1 MEGVTMGYE
10 EKSFTDKDFKTIGE
24 YITKNYKP
32 LEKDREEDEIQQEI
46 DELEDSGH
54 LLPKRGTNMSIMTSL
69 PAKERVFVTINDM
82 AKILGIGDKS
92 IRRLIRENPDA
103 DYIYRV
109 GNRTY
114 LKKEM
119 FVDIMLHQSTL

>member
-1 MEGVTMGYE
+1 MGYE
-10 EKSFTDKDFKTIGE
+10 AKSFTDKDLKTIGE
-24 YITKNYKP
+24 YITKNYQP
-32 LEKDREEDEIQQEI
+32 LEKDREEDELQQKI
-46 DELEDSGH
+46 DELEDSGN
-54 LLPKRGTNMSIMTSL
+54 LLSNRGTNMSIMTSL
-69 PAKERVFVTINDM
+69 PATERVFVTINDM

-92 IRRLIRENPDA
+92 IRRLVRENPDA
-103 DYIYRV
+103 EYIYRV

>member
-1 MEGVTMGYE
+1 
-10 EKSFTDKDFKTIGE
+10 
-24 YITKNYKP
+24 
-32 LEKDREEDEIQQEI
+32 
-46 DELEDSGH
+46 
-54 LLPKRGTNMSIMTSL
+54 MTSL
-69 PAKERVFVTINDM
+69 PATERVFVTINDM

-92 IRRLIRENPDA
+92 IRRLVRENPDA
-103 DYIYRV
+103 EYIYRV

>member
-1 MEGVTMGYE
+1 MGYE
-10 EKSFTDKDFKTIGE
+10 EKSFTDKDLKTIGE
-24 YITKNYKP
+24 YITKNYQP

-54 LLPKRGTNMSIMTSL
+54 LLPNRGTNMSIMTSL

>member
-1 MEGVTMGYE
+1 MGYE
-10 EKSFTDKDFKTIGE
+10 AKSFTDKDLKKIGE
-24 YITKNYKP
+24 YITKNYQP
-32 LEKDREEDEIQQEI
+32 LEKDREEDELQQKI
-46 DELEDSGH
+46 DELEDSGNLH
-54 LLPKRGTNMSIMTSL
+54 SNRGTNISIMTSL
-69 PAKERVFVTINDM
+69 PATERVFVTINDM

-92 IRRLIRENPDA
+92 IRRLVRENPDA
-103 DYIYRV
+103 EYIYRV